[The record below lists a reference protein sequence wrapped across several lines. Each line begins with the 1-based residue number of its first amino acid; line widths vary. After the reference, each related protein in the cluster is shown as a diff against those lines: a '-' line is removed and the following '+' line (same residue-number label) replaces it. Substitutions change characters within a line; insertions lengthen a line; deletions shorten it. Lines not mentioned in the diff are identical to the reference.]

1 MLVSIKASAIPID
14 SDLLEGS
21 YREGATSNNLRT
33 LPACLC
39 LPCLA
44 SQLLYSWY
52 VETQTCQICHD
63 LSTYQVYLMILY
75 VIWCYAYTYPYS
87 RTVGG
92 QTCFIWPGA
101 VFLAACTILEF
112 GAKNSDL
119 NATCSILEHVESIC
133 TILEREEEKN
143 GRASWACGLLF
154 HVFCFLAFLISPLFS
169 SCDLVGLVVFMLRLF
184 GFLLFSLL
192 LLNCCPFRQARRR
205 RATKASNCQHPTTND
220 QKNNENKKGRATT
233 LGFSGVEGAAPR
245 HHVMTSTVPQQ
256 QHQTLT
262 AQAGAPATTAT
273 QNEKVEQQPKTT
285 TMIITRRRRR
295 CNKFKNNGHWIP
307 KCYRFQSRDKV

>member
-63 LSTYQVYLMILY
+63 LSTYQVYLIILY

-92 QTCFIWPGA
+92 QTCFIWSGA

-205 RATKASNCQHPTTND
+205 RRATKASNCQHPTTND
-220 QKNNENKKGRATT
+220 QKNNENKKGKATT

-285 TMIITRRRRR
+285 TMIITRRRR

>member
-92 QTCFIWPGA
+92 QTCFIWSGA

-133 TILEREEEKN
+133 TILEREEEKMEE
-143 GRASWACGLLF
+143 LL
-154 HVFCFLAFLISPLFS
+154 
-169 SCDLVGLVVFMLRLF
+169 GLVACCFMFFAFWLFWFHRFSVLVTLLGLWFLCFDFLVSCCLACCFWIVVHSDKQEEEEQQKHPTANIQQPTIRRIMKTKKVGQPHLVFLGWRA
-184 GFLLFSLL
+184 
-192 LLNCCPFRQARRR
+192 QR
-205 RATKASNCQHPTTND
+205 RATTSWLLQFPSNNTKH
-220 QKNNENKKGRATT
+220 
-233 LGFSGVEGAAPR
+233 
-245 HHVMTSTVPQQ
+245 
-256 QHQTLT
+256 
-262 AQAGAPATTAT
+262 
-273 QNEKVEQQPKTT
+273 
-285 TMIITRRRRR
+285 
-295 CNKFKNNGHWIP
+295 
-307 KCYRFQSRDKV
+307 

>member
-39 LPCLA
+39 LPCLIA

-92 QTCFIWPGA
+92 QICFIWSGA

-133 TILEREEEKN
+133 TILERRRKKWKSFL
-143 GRASWACGLLF
+143 GLWLVVSCFLLFGFSDFTAFQFLWPCWACGF
-154 HVFCFLAFLISPLFS
+154 YASTFWFLA
-169 SCDLVGLVVFMLRLF
+169 V
-184 GFLLFSLL
+184 
-192 LLNCCPFRQARRR
+192 
-205 RATKASNCQHPTTND
+205 
-220 QKNNENKKGRATT
+220 
-233 LGFSGVEGAAPR
+233 
-245 HHVMTSTVPQQ
+245 
-256 QHQTLT
+256 
-262 AQAGAPATTAT
+262 
-273 QNEKVEQQPKTT
+273 
-285 TMIITRRRRR
+285 
-295 CNKFKNNGHWIP
+295 
-307 KCYRFQSRDKV
+307 

>member
-1 MLVSIKASAIPID
+1 MHHFGK
-14 SDLLEGS
+14 
-21 YREGATSNNLRT
+21 
-33 LPACLC
+33 
-39 LPCLA
+39 
-44 SQLLYSWY
+44 
-52 VETQTCQICHD
+52 
-63 LSTYQVYLMILY
+63 
-75 VIWCYAYTYPYS
+75 
-87 RTVGG
+87 GG
-92 QTCFIWPGA
+92 RKKWKS
-101 VFLAACTILEF
+101 FL
-112 GAKNSDL
+112 
-119 NATCSILEHVESIC
+119 
-133 TILEREEEKN
+133 
-143 GRASWACGLLF
+143 GLWL
-154 HVFCFLAFLISPLFS
+154 HVFCFFAFLISPLFS

-220 QKNNENKKGRATT
+220 QKNNENKKGKATT

-285 TMIITRRRRR
+285 TMIITRRRR
-295 CNKFKNNGHWIP
+295 CNKFKNNGH
-307 KCYRFQSRDKV
+307 